1 MPELRETRR
10 KLRIV
15 VATLAAVDVLLLVV
29 LFSPLVGSEQSRKQ
43 QKESLWRQ
51 LQTKNREVAPLRG
64 LDKKAAV
71 ASQHIND
78 FYKDRLPAQ
87 NSAMSAEFGK
97 LASQNGVKIFQV
109 RYKEEDPEPDGLRP
123 LTAEADL
130 SGDYLQLVR
139 FINALER
146 DKMFFNV
153 NSVTLGGE
161 QNGPVKLQM
170 KLETYLR
177 TGA

>member
-64 LDKKAAV
+64 LDKKVAV
-71 ASQHIND
+71 ASQQIND

>member
-64 LDKKAAV
+64 LDKKVAV

-123 LTAEADL
+123 LTADADL

>member
-64 LDKKAAV
+64 LDKKVAV
-71 ASQHIND
+71 ASQQIND
-78 FYKDRLPAQ
+78 FYNDRLPAQ
-87 NSAMSAEFGK
+87 NSAMSAKFGRHGGIWQAC
-97 LASQNGVKIFQV
+97 LAERS
-109 RYKEEDPEPDGLRP
+109 ED
-123 LTAEADL
+123 
-130 SGDYLQLVR
+130 
-139 FINALER
+139 
-146 DKMFFNV
+146 
-153 NSVTLGGE
+153 
-161 QNGPVKLQM
+161 
-170 KLETYLR
+170 
-177 TGA
+177 

>member
-15 VATLAAVDVLLLVV
+15 VATLATVDVLLLVV

-64 LDKKAAV
+64 LDKKVAV
-71 ASQHIND
+71 ASQQIND
-78 FYKDRLPAQ
+78 FYNDRLPAQ

>member
-10 KLRIV
+10 KLRIAV
-15 VATLAAVDVLLLVV
+15 TALAAVDVLLLVV

-43 QKESLWRQ
+43 QKEALWRQ
-51 LQTKNREVAPLRG
+51 LQSKNREVAPLRG
-64 LDKKAAV
+64 LDKKVAI
-71 ASQHIND
+71 ASQQIGE
-78 FYKDRLPAQ
+78 FYKGRLPAQ
-87 NSAMSAEFGK
+87 ISGLYAEFGK
-97 LASQNGVKIFQV
+97 LASQNGVKIFQA
-109 RYKEEDPEPDGLRP
+109 RYKEEDPEPNGLRP
-123 LTAEADL
+123 LTIEADL

-146 DKMFFNV
+146 DQMFFNV